1 MLAVQSLERQVYS
14 RARVTGVASDKKAV
28 NVAFLD
34 SGLEDRVV
42 NLASLFQLPANLTE
56 DKFPA
61 EVMKARLVGLRPPH
75 RDPDWSEASTKI
87 VAGHLCPPEK
97 LRSVGPHV

>member
-28 NVAFLD
+28 TVAFLD

-42 NLASLFQLPANLTE
+42 NLASLFQLPASLNE

-61 EVMKARLVGLRPPH
+61 EAMKARLVGLRLLQL
-75 RDPDWSEASTKI
+75 A
-87 VAGHLCPPEK
+87 AG
-97 LRSVGPHV
+97 LRLLQLSSATLAGP